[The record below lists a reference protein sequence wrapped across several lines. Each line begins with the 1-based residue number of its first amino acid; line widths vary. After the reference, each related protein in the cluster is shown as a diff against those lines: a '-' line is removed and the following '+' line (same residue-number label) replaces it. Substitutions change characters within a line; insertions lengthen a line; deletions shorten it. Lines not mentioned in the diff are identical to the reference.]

1 MTTKITESVILTLAN
16 GEEIVVGA
24 EEKCRP
30 NNTSVITCDGPRCHV
45 HTGTDTPV
53 TVFLND
59 ERVRTDPTAAPDAF
73 ARFIKVQPSPYEDT
87 TIEFC
92 GARCLKDWLTYAYIA
107 PFSPR
112 EKSALA
118 AAVKELVV
126 TPPLAIDGSRVE
138 SISDIVGEHQPRR
151 DSSRFD
157 REPVSQADGL
167 AA

>member
-30 NNTSVITCDGPRCHV
+30 NNTSVITCDGPRCAAHSGV
-45 HTGTDTPV
+45 DTPV

-59 ERVRTDPTAAPDAF
+59 ELVRTDPTAAPAAF
-73 ARFIKVQPSPYEDT
+73 ARFIKVQPTPYEAT
-87 TIEFC
+87 TVEFC
-92 GARCLKDWLTYAYIA
+92 GARCAKDWFTYTYVA
-107 PFSPR
+107 PVAPCER
-112 EKSALA
+112 ADA
-118 AAVKELVV
+118 PI
-126 TPPLAIDGSRVE
+126 TIPPLAIDGSRVE
-138 SISDIVGEHQPRR
+138 AISDIVGEHQPRR